1 MFSVNGETG
10 SHVWSYVG
18 GHVGGHVGSHVNK
31 VAEFSK
37 GVQSTYLQE
46 LDSRERERGVTCEE
60 N

>member
-10 SHVWSYVG
+10 SHVWS
-18 GHVGGHVGSHVNK
+18 HVGGHVNK

-46 LDSRERERGVTCEE
+46 LDALSRERGVTCEE